1 MKLAPE
7 EFASAAAEVAAHAA
21 GLIRPGMRLGL
32 GSGRMASAFIEALR
46 PRIASGLEVK
56 GLCASEASEALARDV
71 GIELLLA
78 SGGVLD
84 LDVDGADEFDTQLNL
99 IKGGGG
105 ALLREKVV
113 AQSSRRFW
121 VLADSSKEVGQLG
134 STNTLPVEVLPFD
147 WEGTAARCQ
156 AQLSC
161 RSERRRQPTNEP
173 FVTDNGNFLLDLHFE
188 TGMADPREAAS
199 RLGEIAGVLGHGLFL
214 GLATAAIVF
223 DQGTVRVLGQLDQE
237 RIL

>member
-7 EFASAAAEVAAHAA
+7 EFASAAAAVAIHAA
-21 GLIRPGMRLGL
+21 ELIRPGMRLGL

-56 GLCASEASEALARDV
+56 GLCASKASEAIARNV
-71 GIELLLA
+71 GIEILSS
-78 SGGVLD
+78 SGGTLD
-84 LDVDGADEFDTQLNL
+84 LDLDGADEFDAQLNL

-113 AQSSRRFW
+113 AQCSRRFW

-134 STNTLPVEVLPFD
+134 STHALPVEVLPFD
-147 WEGTAARCQ
+147 WEGTEARCR

-161 RSERRRQPTNEP
+161 RTERRRQPSGDP

-188 TGMADPREAAS
+188 EGPPDPHMVAL

-214 GLATAAIVF
+214 DLATAALVF
-223 DQGTVRVLGQLDQE
+223 DQGKVRVLGQLDRE
-237 RIL
+237 RLP

>member
-1 MKLAPE
+1 MELAPE
-7 EFASAAAEVAAHAA
+7 EFASAAAAVAALAA
-21 GLIRPGMRLGL
+21 DLIRPGMRLGL
-32 GSGRMASAFIEALR
+32 GSGRMASSFIEALR

-56 GLCASEASEALARDV
+56 GLCASKATEAIARDV
-71 GIELLLA
+71 GIELLSA
-78 SGGVLD
+78 SGGILD
-84 LDVDGADEFDTQLNL
+84 LDVDGADEFDAELNL

-113 AQSSRRFW
+113 AQCSRRFW

-134 STNTLPVEVLPFD
+134 STHALPVEVLPYD

-161 RSERRRQPTNEP
+161 RPDRRRQPTGAP
-173 FVTDNGNFLLDLHFE
+173 FVTDNGNFLLDLDFE
-188 TGMADPREAAS
+188 TGLADPLEVAL

-214 GLATAAIVF
+214 GLATAALVF
-223 DQGTVRVLGQLDQE
+223 DQGTVRVLGQLDRE
-237 RIL
+237 RIR